1 MPKLTASMSYNDFIA
16 TLYISRVL
24 GYIVYFPWSL
34 AERRKLLLW
43 ELHYDENPS
52 NGNAR

>member
-34 AERRKLLLW
+34 AERRKFLLW